1 MKPMEKLWKN
11 KIPRFDTFWGGG
23 WNGNDLLS
31 FILLQFCYS
40 LKKRKKI
47 LYMYIYIYVY
57 NRLSVQITYG
67 HLQNEVE
74 VITGSNQC
82 IQLLGKDK
90 SKQHK
95 KIHTSTIK
103 SVWSLHSEW
112 ES

>member
-1 MKPMEKLWKN
+1 MY
-11 KIPRFDTFWGGG
+11 I
-23 WNGNDLLS
+23 
-31 FILLQFCYS
+31 
-40 LKKRKKI
+40 
-47 LYMYIYIYVY
+47 YIYIYVY